1 MAVVQ
6 LDLDLPALTEFV
18 PRHISATP
26 MAAGYAA
33 APAGAQRAVVDE
45 IVGHLVQYQTNAGV
59 RIPFR
64 SHMARG
70 YR

>member
-1 MAVVQ
+1 VVQ
-6 LDLDLPALTEFV
+6 LELDVPALTEFV

-33 APAGAQRAVVDE
+33 APVDTQRAVVDA
-45 IVGHLVQYQTNAGV
+45 IVGHLAQYQTNADV